1 VYTLPPNQAVSQ
13 ERQKIINKKLNQ
25 IPEYRD
31 TKKIILKKS
40 KNLKKDISDD
50 IISRLKII

>member
-1 VYTLPPNQAVSQ
+1 VYTLPPNQAVSI
-13 ERQKIINKKLNQ
+13 ERQKIINQNRSQ

-40 KNLKKDISDD
+40 KSLKKNLDQELIE
-50 IISRLKII
+50 RLKKI